1 MKKLIFVFL
10 LSSIAFAQ
18 SAPSLEQLKLKQEMG
33 KLPDKTGKVFLSQDT
48 KLERKNP
55 GMAVILSLLLPGMG
69 ELYAGSYDEGRIFT
83 IADGVLWGTVIG
95 LNSYANWKKDDYI
108 AYARTYGGITT
119 DGKNEDFY
127 ANLGDYLS
135 VEDYNRYKDL
145 QREFSDIY
153 NVQKYYW
160 NWGSDTRRKEYRDMW
175 RSSEQA
181 FNSIRFAVGAL
192 ILNRIISVVNAVR
205 IVTAHNKKVEQQKTL
220 EISFSPNYLERIPVG
235 MSLNIR
241 AAL

>member
-1 MKKLIFVFL
+1 MKNLIFVL
-10 LSSIAFAQ
+10 LFTSIAYAQ
-18 SAPSLEQLKLKQEMG
+18 SAPALEQLKLKQEMG
-33 KLPDKTGKVFLSQDT
+33 KLPNDFESLSLRNDI

-69 ELYAGSYDEGRIFT
+69 ELYAGSYDEGKIFT

-95 LNSYANWKKDDYI
+95 LNTYANWKKDDYI
-108 AYARTYGGITT
+108 AFARTYGGITEE
-119 DGKNEDFY
+119 GKNEDFY
-127 ANLGDYLS
+127 ANLGDHLS

-145 QREFSDIY
+145 QREFSDVY

-160 NWGSDTRRKEYRDMW
+160 NWGTDARRKEYRDMW

-192 ILNRIISVVNAVR
+192 ILNRIISIVNAVR
-205 IVTAHNKKVEQQKTL
+205 IVTAHNKKVEQQNNL

-241 AAL
+241 ATF